1 MLLGAIEKT
10 IDIAVGR
17 RLKAK
22 GTSWYRPGA
31 HRLLSLRTL
40 KQDRT
45 WNRYWQA
52 RRSRTP
58 LITALAA

>member
-1 MLLGAIEKT
+1 MST
-10 IDIAVGR
+10 DIAVGH

-22 GTSWYRPGA
+22 DTSWFRPGA

-45 WNRYWQA
+45 WNRYWAA
-52 RRSRTP
+52 RRSRTS
-58 LITALAA
+58 LLAALAA